1 MKKFYR
7 SKSNIKLAGICGGL
21 GEYFDTD
28 PLLWRLLIV
37 ILFFTQI
44 PIFFIYIITTLLTSA
59 KTEN

>member
-7 SKSNIKLAGICGGL
+7 SKLNIKLAGICGGL

-28 PLLWRLLIV
+28 PLLWRLLWV
-37 ILFFTQI
+37 ILFFTPI
-44 PIFFIYIITTLLTSA
+44 PIFLIYIITTLLTSA